1 MKTLSIMLG
10 SILFNCLTFVT
21 FSRGQT
27 LKENIYTEIQNIRPC
42 FRRMNSTNV
51 IGCTSE
57 KGGNVGVLMYVETL
71 ADFHRLRELEEF
83 APFIILVDPYIFNA
97 DLLHTFKSSGLVTGV
112 LLPGIKDGRWKDH
125 YPKEGYSDDSKCPS
139 SSLPNNHAPCPAQSP
154 WNAVGS
160 GTMWENWGFPIFL
173 LENSTFTEQIH
184 SCYTTHNTGPAL
196 AWPLCALELTSNMY
210 AAQDSATCLRRS
222 ALFSISPVTVCD
234 PLSDENLHYFVR
246 PRDPASSP
254 REEDGSVLV
263 VTARLDALSMFD
275 QVETGFDSPSS
286 GIVTLLA
293 VANIVTQK
301 MKTLSFTGGIKNI
314 LFFLIHGES
323 FDFIGSTRLV
333 HDMAQDSF
341 PFNISAE
348 EAREKFPNGS
358 QLPFQLSSIHSVL
371 EVGQVASQGQDTALH
386 LHTRNS
392 PAAVTAALL
401 KHKGELRVSEAADS
415 LPPTSAVSFL
425 AARPDIPSVVVTN
438 YRDQF
443 TNKSRNTDF

>member
-1 MKTLSIMLG
+1 MWNRWI
-10 SILFNCLTFVT
+10 
-21 FSRGQT
+21 
-27 LKENIYTEIQNIRPC
+27 
-42 FRRMNSTNV
+42 
-51 IGCTSE
+51 
-57 KGGNVGVLMYVETL
+57 VLQ
-71 ADFHRLRELEEF
+71 
-83 APFIILVDPYIFNA
+83 
-97 DLLHTFKSSGLVTGV
+97 
-112 LLPGIKDGRWKDH
+112 H
-125 YPKEGYSDDSKCPS
+125 Y
-139 SSLPNNHAPCPAQSP
+139 
-154 WNAVGS
+154 
-160 GTMWENWGFPIFL
+160 
-173 LENSTFTEQIH
+173 
-184 SCYTTHNTGPAL
+184 
-196 AWPLCALELTSNMY
+196 
-210 AAQDSATCLRRS
+210 RRS
-222 ALFSISPVTVCD
+222 SLFSISPVTVCD

-246 PRDPASSP
+246 PRDPAASP
-254 REEDGSVLV
+254 QPEEAGSVLV

-301 MKTLSFTGGIKNI
+301 MKTLSFTGGIRNI

-333 HDMAQDSF
+333 HDMSQDSF

-348 EAREKFPNGS
+348 EVREKFPNGS
-358 QLPFQLSSIHSVL
+358 QLPFHLSSIHSVV
-371 EVGQVASQGQDTALH
+371 EVGQVAGQGEDTSLH

-401 KHKGELRVSEAADS
+401 ANKGQLRVSEAADS

-443 TNKSRNTDF
+443 TNKSRNTARYFN